1 MTNQELQT
9 IFQAAEV
16 ETQNIFD
23 VYEFLAGYAE
33 AYQEMPI
40 SKIKPTIYDAYE
52 LYCSHKNKGMAILNA
67 ILNADYSDLINQ
79 FSLDKLFNQIPEQ
92 YQEVIMQLL
101 EETNL
106 NNN

>member
-9 IFQAAEV
+9 IFQAAEA

-23 VYEFLAGYAE
+23 VYEFLMDHAE

-40 SKIKPTIYDAYE
+40 AKIKPTIYDAYE

-67 ILNADYSDLINQ
+67 ILKADYSDLINQ
-79 FSLDKLFNQIPEQ
+79 FSLDKLFGQIPEQ
-92 YQEVIMQLL
+92 YQETILQLL
-101 EETNL
+101 EEYNL
-106 NNN
+106 NN

>member
-23 VYEFLAGYAE
+23 VYEFLIGYAE

-40 SKIKPTIYDAYE
+40 AKIKPTIYDAYE
-52 LYCSHKNKGMAILNA
+52 LYCSHKNKGMAVLNA
-67 ILNADYSDLINQ
+67 ILKADYSDLINQ

-92 YQEVIMQLL
+92 YQEAIMQLL
-101 EETNL
+101 EEYNL
-106 NNN
+106 NN